1 MEACVSKYHRLH
13 STSCSTE
20 PAAIVDHFAGSGA
33 RRLHFG
39 WKHKK
44 DEWIVIRC
52 QSVWTCFSLRKWFF
66 SASWRNIL
74 RASRASPPD
83 PTGALPRPPASA
95 PPQTKILDPPLV
107 SVCLSVSRSFVRRIT
122 ATNNQPI
129 SLKLGTM
136 IGPTNRNN

>member
-1 MEACVSKYHRLH
+1 VEACVSKYHRLH

-66 SASWRNIL
+66 QPHGVTFFGLLGL
-74 RASRASPPD
+74 RPQTPPGLCPD
-83 PTGALPRPPASA
+83 PLQVPPPNQNPGSA
-95 PPQTKILDPPLV
+95 PGFGL
-107 SVCLSVSRSFVRRIT
+107 SVCQSFFRSQDYC
-122 ATNNQPI
+122 N
-129 SLKLGTM
+129 K
-136 IGPTNRNN
+136 